1 MPGDVSSSGGLSLIH
16 IYSSIGADIVTAR
29 QQNDPAIGKISIY
42 AEGERLVS
50 AKQEGSTILTRLG
63 DALSSFFGYV
73 KGLIGLDVPDEQGM
87 TEAELSEYKD
97 YVFTLSLIPI

>member
-1 MPGDVSSSGGLSLIH
+1 M
-16 IYSSIGADIVTAR
+16 TAR

-63 DALSSFFGYV
+63 DALDRFFGYV
-73 KGLIGLDVPDEQGM
+73 KGRMGLEGPDDNGM
-87 TEAELSEYKD
+87 KEAGRGEYKD
-97 YVFTLSLIPI
+97 

>member
-1 MPGDVSSSGGLSLIH
+1 M
-16 IYSSIGADIVTAR
+16 TAR

-73 KGLIGLDVPDEQGM
+73 KGDVYKRQIQNSRERRQM
-87 TEAELSEYKD
+87 NCLSRIKAG
-97 YVFTLSLIPI
+97 VSLLR

>member
-1 MPGDVSSSGGLSLIH
+1 MTRFIVSSSEAV
-16 IYSSIGADIVTAR
+16 YDSSIGAYIVTAR

-63 DALSSFFGYV
+63 MRSA
-73 KGLIGLDVPDEQGM
+73 
-87 TEAELSEYKD
+87 A
-97 YVFTLSLIPI
+97 SLAM